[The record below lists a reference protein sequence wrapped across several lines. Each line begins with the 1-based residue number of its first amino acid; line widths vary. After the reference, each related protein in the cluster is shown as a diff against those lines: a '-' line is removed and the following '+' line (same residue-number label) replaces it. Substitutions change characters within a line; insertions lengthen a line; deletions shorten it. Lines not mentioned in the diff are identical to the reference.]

1 MTSALPVQSAKS
13 RRRQMHRVE
22 CANAPGTEALLRE
35 SLAVRRSVFGEAHP
49 EYAIT
54 LNNLASTVEAHS

>member
-1 MTSALPVQSAKS
+1 
-13 RRRQMHRVE
+13 MHRVE